1 MTKNV
6 KRFFSLVLAL
16 SMLFGLALPAAATE
30 SDAVAVKTEDVSK
43 ELNVEVSVDKDAL
56 EAVDVEFDF
65 DFANVLLM
73 TSEDVEVDKEDPTI
87 IAFESELDSF
97 KVLNAEGES
106 VPLTAE
112 QKKEILDLYQ
122 RYLDHWAANAN
133 LLGVQTPFFL
143 SYNDSK
149 DNLGILG
156 EMLVLANIPLDAV
169 RGGYVSYDDIIGMIQ
184 NFLYADAI
192 GVQVYGQTI
201 KSARDEVLNLVKNSG
216 AQTDPQKY
224 MVINNWL
231 AQNVVFDMPYIMNSD
246 KEEGKKPMV
255 APTPQKHEYYDVVY
269 NAIYGDYEASIRATF
284 EQNIN
289 DGLKAEMQ
297 KQFYVAAIEAAFS
310 SGIWNAVIEQFYIQ
324 GMMQQGLDEA
334 TATAQAKAVVEADA
348 EAISADPYAYCV
360 EKFGEEGAAQAQA
373 VVDEQVAGQMAQNE
387 AAINADPVA
396 FVQNAFGAE
405 AAAQF
410 AAMWNQTWA
419 DWEANGIPGM
429 VAMFSAEMWPAIIE
443 QFYLQGMMQQGMDEA
458 TAKQYT
464 AAQMEADAAAI
475 SADPYAY
482 CVAAFGQEGADQA
495 QAIVNDELS
504 KMGIDGSTTTNP
516 EGRVMMAVIL
526 ALQMDTPQQ
535 DPMLQLPDGSY
546 MTPNQ
551 AIAVFADQA
560 AVGLTEG
567 VLNYWQGS
575 LFGALGRGSAVCLGY
590 TKAFAY
596 LVQCLKSDV
605 YTNGRGIDTASNWKT
620 AKDLYYD
627 NRNRL
632 DISKNYVVDC
642 VRITFDTDV
651 TMYGQT
657 EEGFNSDHFWN
668 AVKVDGKWYYIDP
681 CYVDAYTEVMI
692 RDRVETDG
700 SNNYMYFMFSHTTTT
715 SLYDGYYSEIKTLYA
730 DAATHTDYEDSWM
743 SRVKS
748 NPYFNGG
755 YAYYVYDSTD
765 MISMLD
771 MSNNTQDME
780 SFDMEMDDSTYKIV
794 RHKLTTTDAV
804 IPNEDTNGDTTEDGT
819 TEDGTTEGETTVET
833 INGDNDYETLIE
845 FNYKENEDDDE
856 TVARVKNSSGNMVKN
871 DQLTKLYAQHEEDV
885 AKYPSLAL
893 TAVFYN
899 NKIYFNL
906 SNTILSYDISSGA
919 IAVVK
924 EYNTVS
930 ATRDKTNAF
939 GGMAF
944 SVVSDGGDFTVQNHP
959 IAGLALK
966 NDGKLY
972 VSIATNFA
980 FISGKDPHNSADQGS
995 YGYEFEESN
1004 FNKDY
1009 NSYTND
1015 QMGQYESMGYE
1026 KEINDNDE
1034 FMWSANFVETLSMS
1048 HFAGSSHSYAN
1059 VSVDATCGHNAFTEQ
1074 RCSTCGAIKSNSRS
1088 EVRNSA
1094 HDHHYI
1100 RFDETYYTKDN
1111 SKNWN
1116 TGFCYICT
1124 ECLFAIEEPSEPDRN
1139 ADYESSGTTYE
1150 EQLAIY
1156 KEEKA
1161 IYDAAAKSAGH
1172 VISITDA
1179 EWAEDYSAVTFS
1191 KIQCESSACSARQS
1205 ILDCLVNDKKVN
1217 FTFDPAVKVET
1228 VKTIVGTCPDGVTE
1242 TYVASGTVDVGGED
1256 FPYEFSK
1263 ELRHN
1268 RTECKYVDGV
1278 CSVCGDCTVKRISG
1292 DNRIATALAVA
1303 TELKA
1308 VLGVNKFDAIIIAAG
1323 GTGSDNTK
1331 FADALSGSYLASVK
1345 KAPILLYTK
1354 GDLAEENLTFIRN
1367 NLRRN
1372 GTIYL
1377 LGGEAAVPAEVE
1389 TALAGYTI
1397 KRLKGDD
1404 RYETNRV
1411 ILNEVGL
1418 DSAEEILIATGTNF
1432 ADCLSASATGLPI
1445 MLVKGTATELNEQQI
1460 EFLSGLKDKKFTIL
1474 GGEAAVSAELEAAI
1488 EELIGADVERIKGE
1502 KREETSTLIAKKY
1515 FPEADFALVAYSKNY
1530 PDGLAG
1536 GVLANALGAP
1546 LLLTNTGNEKYAVAY
1561 NEETGIEGG
1570 YILGGTSVVT
1580 DETAKIVFALADNAV
1595 IKQK

>member
-30 SDAVAVKTEDVSK
+30 SDAVAVKTEEVSK

-56 EAVDVEFDF
+56 EAVDVEFNF

-87 IAFESELDSF
+87 IAFESELDSI
-97 KVLNAEGES
+97 KVLNAEGEA

-112 QKKEILDLYQ
+112 QKEEILALYQ
-122 RYLDHWAANAN
+122 QYLDHWAANAN

-192 GVQVYGQTI
+192 GVQVYGQAI

-246 KEEGKKPMV
+246 KEEGEKPMV

-269 NAIYGDYEASIRATF
+269 DAIYGDYEVSIRATF
-284 EQNIN
+284 EQKIT

-360 EKFGEEGAAQAQA
+360 EK
-373 VVDEQVAGQMAQNE
+373 
-387 AAINADPVA
+387 
-396 FVQNAFGAE
+396 
-405 AAAQF
+405 
-410 AAMWNQTWA
+410 
-419 DWEANGIPGM
+419 
-429 VAMFSAEMWPAIIE
+429 
-443 QFYLQGMMQQGMDEA
+443 
-458 TAKQYT
+458 
-464 AAQMEADAAAI
+464 
-475 SADPYAY
+475 
-482 CVAAFGQEGADQA
+482 FGQEGADQA

-620 AKDLYYD
+620 AKNLYYD

-715 SLYDGYYSEIKTLYA
+715 QLYDGYYSEIKTLYA

-804 IPNEDTNGDTTEDGT
+804 IPNEDTNGDTTEGDT
-819 TEDGTTEGETTVET
+819 TEGDTTEGDSTEGDSTEGETTVET

-906 SNTILSYDISSGA
+906 SNTILIYDINSGA

-944 SVVSDGGDFTVQNHP
+944 SVVSEGGDFTVQDHP
-959 IAGLALK
+959 IAGLCLK
-966 NDGKLY
+966 DDGKLY

-1034 FMWSANFVETLSMS
+1034 FMWSANFVETLTMS
-1048 HFAGSSHSYAN
+1048 HFAGTSHSYAQ
-1059 VSVDATCGHNAFTEQ
+1059 VSVEATCCHNAFTEQ
-1074 RCSTCGAIKSNSRS
+1074 RCTTCGAIKSNSRS

-1124 ECLFAIEEPSEPDRN
+1124 ECLFAIEEPSEPDPN

-1172 VISITDA
+1172 VISIADA
-1179 EWAEDYSAVTFS
+1179 EWAADNSAVTFS
-1191 KIQCESSACSARQS
+1191 KIQCESSACAERQS
-1205 ILDCLVNDKKVN
+1205 VLDCLVTNKLVN
-1217 FTFDPAVKVET
+1217 YTLDPAVVAET
-1228 VKTIVGTCPDGVTE
+1228 EKTLVGKCPDGLVE
-1242 TYVASGTVDVGGED
+1242 KYAVSGAVDVDGEK

-1263 ELRHN
+1263 EIRN
-1268 RTECKYVDGV
+1268 ARTECKYVDGV
-1278 CSVCGDCTVKRISG
+1278 CSKCGDCTVKRISG
-1292 DNRIATALAVA
+1292 DNRVATALAVA

-1308 VLGVNKFDAIIIAAG
+1308 ALGVNKFDAIIIAAG
-1323 GTGSDNTK
+1323 GTSKDTKK
-1331 FADALSGSYLASVK
+1331 FADALSGSYLASIK
-1345 KAPILLYTK
+1345 NAPILLYTS
-1354 GDLAEENLTFIRN
+1354 GNLAEENLAFIKD
-1367 NLRRN
+1367 NLSKN
-1372 GTIYL
+1372 GIIYL
-1377 LGGEAAVPAEVE
+1377 LGGEAAVPAEVSA
-1389 TALAGYTI
+1389 ALSGYTV
-1397 KRLKGDD
+1397 KRLKGND
-1404 RYETNRV
+1404 RYETNRA
-1411 ILNEVGL
+1411 ILNEAGL
-1418 DSAEEILIATGTNF
+1418 DNAKEILIATGDNF

-1445 MLVKGTATELNEQQI
+1445 MLVKGSNTELNAQQI
-1460 EFLSGLKDKKFTIL
+1460 EFLNGLKGKKFTIL
-1474 GGEAAVSAELEAAI
+1474 GGTAAVSAELEAAI
-1488 EELIGADVERIKGE
+1488 EAVIGAEVERIQGA

-1515 FPEADFALVAYSKNY
+1515 FADADFALVAYSKNY

-1546 LLLTNTGNEKYAVAY
+1546 LLLTNAGNESYAKAY
-1561 NEETGIEGG
+1561 NEESGIEGG
-1570 YILGGTSVVT
+1570 YILGGTAVIT
-1580 DETAKIVFALADNAV
+1580 DETAKIVFGLADHAV
-1595 IKQK
+1595 INQK